1 MKTLASLP
9 SLTRRSRH
17 LVAAAGLLALATGC
31 AGSAAGGPSLEISR
45 VVLYQSGVGYVER
58 TGELDGST
66 LLLHVRPDQ
75 INDIMAS
82 LVVRD
87 VTHNDLASISLPL
100 DAARIPQ
107 PSPLP
112 PELQGGS
119 GMMAAL
125 RALIGA
131 DVTVRT
137 SEGASN
143 GRILGTESTGTGD
156 EVLTLV
162 TGEGRLKAIKVSNV
176 TSVDLH
182 DTALSDG
189 LTRSLDASL
198 SSGDWKS
205 VEVTIRFP
213 SEEAREVA
221 LAYLVEMPTWRP
233 IYRAIVR
240 DGKLR
245 LDGYAIVDNT
255 SGEAW
260 NEVNL
265 SLTAGTPIS
274 FKMDLRTPVQPQ
286 RPDMTGYGLL
296 DQASMAPPPPM
307 AARGMS
313 KSMEMPSAAFEDSGG
328 YGMPAM
334 TAIGDAEGMGG
345 AYGNGPM
352 AKMMRAAPPA
362 VFGGEELPSAEAEG
376 ADMGALFRYDIPVPF
391 SVANGA
397 SVLVPIVHAT
407 LDGADALVFEPGN
420 GAASQVHPYR
430 ALHIKNTGKT
440 PIQPAPITVYSD
452 SAYAGSAVA
461 PYIGL
466 GQSAVV
472 PFGIESDVSVTMT
485 TNDHRGPA
493 TLIKVDG
500 GNIFVQSEYTV
511 TDEIAVDSALPDGAQ
526 LFVKVA
532 RRDDYDLKL
541 PAGAT
546 KEDHPGFYLVELTV
560 KETGATT
567 FNVEQTTRS
576 NTTLALNAAELPD
589 LIGAYLSGG
598 KVSPEVTRQLQ
609 DLNAKLR
616 EMATINTSL
625 DALRQMRSDLQN
637 RTQELRQNLAAIGTS
652 ATNADLRQT
661 LLDRLANS
669 EKELEKLVGRLVE
682 GQERSSRLRIEASEL
697 LKNITLGG

>member
-1 MKTLASLP
+1 MKMLPALP

-17 LVAAAGLLALATGC
+17 LFAAAGLLALATGC

-100 DAARIPQ
+100 DPARIPQ

-119 GMMAAL
+119 GLMAAL

-131 DVTVRT
+131 EVTVRT
-137 SEGASN
+137 NEGASD
-143 GRILGTESTGTGD
+143 GRILGTESTGTGE

-162 TGEGRLKAIKVSNV
+162 TGEGRLKAIKVATV

-213 SEEAREVA
+213 SDEAREVA

-233 IYRAIVR
+233 IYRAIVS

-260 NEVNL
+260 EDVNL

-307 AARGMS
+307 AARS
-313 KSMEMPSAAFEDSGG
+313 
-328 YGMPAM
+328 MPAAM
-334 TAIGDAEGMGG
+334 AMPMQALDSYEYDAAGVSVMGGG
-345 AYGNGPM
+345 AYGAAPM
-352 AKMMRAAPPA
+352 AKGMGRMAAPPP
-362 VFGGEELPSAEAEG
+362 VFGGEALPSAEATG
-376 ADMGALFRYDIPVPF
+376 ADMGALFRYDIPVPI

-397 SVLVPIVHAT
+397 SVLVPIVHAM

-472 PFGIESDVSVTMT
+472 PFGIESDVSVSIT
-485 TNDHRGPA
+485 TNDHRGAA
-493 TLIKVDG
+493 TLIKMDG
-500 GNIFVQSEYTV
+500 GNIYAQSEYTV
-511 TDEIAVDSALPDGAQ
+511 TEEISVDSALPDGAK

-532 RRDDYDLKL
+532 RRQDYELKL
-541 PAGAT
+541 PEGAT
-546 KEDHPGFYLVELTV
+546 KEDHPGFYLVALPV
-560 KETGATT
+560 KKVGAST
-567 FNVEQTTRS
+567 FEVEQSTRS
-576 NTTLALNAAELPD
+576 TTTLAINATELPD

-598 KVSPEVTRQLQ
+598 KARPEVTRQLQ
-609 DLNAKLR
+609 ELNAKLR
-616 EMATINTSL
+616 EMATINTGL
-625 DALRQMRSDLQN
+625 DSIRQMRGDLQN

-652 ATNADLRQT
+652 TTNADLRQT

-669 EKELEKLVGRLVE
+669 ERELEKLVGRLVE

-697 LKNITLGG
+697 LKSIKLGD

>member
-1 MKTLASLP
+1 MKMLPALP

-17 LVAAAGLLALATGC
+17 LLAAAGLLALATGC

-100 DAARIPQ
+100 DPARIPQ

-119 GMMAAL
+119 GLMAAL

-131 DVTVRT
+131 EVTVRT
-137 SEGASN
+137 NEGASD

-162 TGEGRLKAIKVSNV
+162 TGEGRLKAIKVATV

-213 SEEAREVA
+213 SDEAREVA

-233 IYRAIVR
+233 IYRAIVS

-260 NEVNL
+260 EEVNL

-307 AARGMS
+307 AARGMAA
-313 KSMEMPSAAFEDSGG
+313 EMAMPMRAALDNYE
-328 YGMPAM
+328 Y
-334 TAIGDAEGMGG
+334 DAPGVSVMGGG
-345 AYGNGPM
+345 AYRGAPM
-352 AKMMRAAPPA
+352 AKGMAPPPA
-362 VFGGEELPSAEAEG
+362 VFGGEALPSAEAEG
-376 ADMGALFRYDIPVPF
+376 ADMGALFRYDIPVPI

-397 SVLVPIVHAT
+397 SVLVPIVHAM

-452 SAYAGSAVA
+452 SAYAGSAVT

-472 PFGIESDVSVTMT
+472 PFGIESDVSVSTT

-493 TLIKVDG
+493 ILIKMDG
-500 GNIFVQSEYTV
+500 GNIFAQSEYTV
-511 TDEIAVDSALPDGAQ
+511 TDKVSVDSALPDGAK

-532 RRDDYDLKL
+532 RREDYELKL

-546 KEDHPGFYLVELTV
+546 KEDHPGFYLVALPL
-560 KETGATT
+560 KATGAST
-567 FNVEQTTRS
+567 FEIEQSTRS
-576 NTTLALNAAELPD
+576 NTTLAINATELPD

-598 KVSPEVTRQLQ
+598 KARPEVTRQLQ
-609 DLNAKLR
+609 ELNGKLR
-616 EMATINTSL
+616 EMATINTGL
-625 DALRQMRSDLQN
+625 DSIRQLRADLQN

-652 ATNADLRQT
+652 TTNADLRQT

-697 LKNITLGG
+697 LKNIKLGD

>member
-1 MKTLASLP
+1 MKMLPALP

-17 LVAAAGLLALATGC
+17 LLAAAGLLALATGC
-31 AGSAAGGPSLEISR
+31 AGSAAEGPSLEISR

-119 GMMAAL
+119 GLMAAL

-131 DVTVRT
+131 EVTVRT
-137 SEGASN
+137 HEGASN

-162 TGEGRLKAIKVSNV
+162 TGEGRLKAIKVATV

-189 LTRSLDASL
+189 LNRSLDASL

-213 SEEAREVA
+213 SDEAREVA

-233 IYRAIVR
+233 IYRAIVS

-260 NEVNL
+260 ENVNL

-307 AARGMS
+307 AARGMAAA
-313 KSMEMPSAAFEDSGG
+313 MAMPMQEALDNYEYDAPGAAVMQGRA
-328 YGMPAM
+328 Y
-334 TAIGDAEGMGG
+334 GG
-345 AYGNGPM
+345 APM
-352 AKMMRAAPPA
+352 AKGMGRMAAPPA
-362 VFGGEELPSAEAEG
+362 VFGGEELPSAEATG
-376 ADMGALFRYDIPVPF
+376 ADMGALFRYDIPVPI

-397 SVLVPIVHAT
+397 SVLVPIVHAM

-472 PFGIESDVSVTMT
+472 PFGIESDVSVSTT
-485 TNDHRGPA
+485 TNDHRGAA
-493 TLIKVDG
+493 TLIKMDG
-500 GNIFVQSEYTV
+500 GNIYAQSEYTV
-511 TDEIAVDSALPDGAQ
+511 TDEVSVDSALPDGAK

-532 RRDDYDLKL
+532 RRQDYDLKL
-541 PAGAT
+541 PDGAT
-546 KEDHPGFYLVELTV
+546 KEDHPGFYLVALPVT
-560 KETGATT
+560 KAGAST
-567 FNVEQTTRS
+567 FEIEQSTRS
-576 NTTLALNAAELPD
+576 TTTLAINAAELPD

-598 KVSPEVTRQLQ
+598 KARPEVTRQLQ
-609 DLNAKLR
+609 ELNNKLR
-616 EMATINTSL
+616 EMATINTGL
-625 DALRQMRSDLQN
+625 DSIRQLRADLQN

-652 ATNADLRQT
+652 TTNADLRQT

-697 LKNITLGG
+697 LKNIKLGE

>member
-75 INDIMAS
+75 INDIMPS
-82 LVVRD
+82 LEVRD

-119 GMMAAL
+119 GLMAAL

-131 DVTVRT
+131 EVTVRT
-137 SEGASN
+137 NEGSSN

-162 TGEGRLKAIKVSNV
+162 TGEGRLKAIKVATV

-213 SEEAREVA
+213 SDEAREVA

-233 IYRAIVR
+233 IYRAIVS

-307 AARGMS
+307 AARGMARA
-313 KSMEMPSAAFEDSGG
+313 MEMPAA
-328 YGMPAM
+328 AM
-334 TAIGDAEGMGG
+334 DDYEYDAPG
-345 AYGNGPM
+345 AAVIQGRAYRGAPMTKSMGPM
-352 AKMMRAAPPA
+352 APPPA
-362 VFGGEELPSAEAEG
+362 VFGGQELPSAEAEG
-376 ADMGALFRYDIPVPF
+376 ADMGALFRYDIPVPI

-397 SVLVPIVHAT
+397 SVLVPIVHT
-407 LDGADALVFEPGN
+407 MLDGADVLVFEPGN

-472 PFGIESDVSVTMT
+472 PFGIESDVSVSTT

-493 TLIKVDG
+493 ILIKMDG
-500 GNIFVQSEYTV
+500 GNIFAQSEYTV
-511 TDEIAVDSALPDGAQ
+511 TDKVSVDSALPDGAK

-532 RRDDYDLKL
+532 RREDYELKL
-541 PAGAT
+541 PEGAT
-546 KEDHPGFYLVELTV
+546 KEDHPGFYLVALPL
-560 KETGATT
+560 KATGAST
-567 FNVEQTTRS
+567 FEIEQSTRS

-598 KVSPEVTRQLQ
+598 KARPEVTRQLQ
-609 DLNAKLR
+609 ELNGKLR
-616 EMATINTSL
+616 EMATINTGL
-625 DALRQMRSDLQN
+625 DSIRQLRADLQN

-652 ATNADLRQT
+652 TTNADLRQT

-697 LKNITLGG
+697 LKSITLGE

>member
-1 MKTLASLP
+1 MKSLPALSRLSRHAIASLGLLVLAS
-9 SLTRRSRH
+9 
-17 LVAAAGLLALATGC
+17 GC
-31 AGSAAGGPSLEISR
+31 AGRASSGPSLEVSR

-58 TGELDGST
+58 TGEVDGST
-66 LLLHVRPDQ
+66 LVLHVRPDQ

-87 VTHNDLASISLPL
+87 ATHNDLASISLPL

-119 GMMAAL
+119 GLMAAL

-131 DVTVRT
+131 EVTVYA
-137 SEGASN
+137 SDGASD
-143 GRILGTESTGTGD
+143 GRILGTESTGTGE
-156 EVLTLV
+156 EVVTLV
-162 TGEGRLKAIKVSNV
+162 TGTGRLKAIKVSTV

-189 LTRSLDASL
+189 LNRSLDASL

-213 SEEAREVA
+213 SDEARQVA

-255 SGEAW
+255 SGDAW
-260 NEVNL
+260 ENVNL

-307 AARGMS
+307 AARGMARAMQAPAAA
-313 KSMEMPSAAFEDSGG
+313 MEDFGAYAMPGMTARGDADGMGGG
-328 YGMPAM
+328 YGA
-334 TAIGDAEGMGG
+334 
-345 AYGNGPM
+345 PM
-352 AKMMRAAPPA
+352 AKMMPGRAAPPA
-362 VFGGEELPSAEAEG
+362 VFGGEELPSAEAQG
-376 ADMGALFRYDIPVPF
+376 ADMGALFRYDIPVPI

-461 PYIGL
+461 PYIGI

-493 TLIKVDG
+493 TLIKMDG

-511 TDEIAVDSALPDGAQ
+511 TDEVEVDSALPDGAK

-532 RRDDYDLKL
+532 RRSDYDLKL
-541 PAGAT
+541 PEGAT
-546 KEDHPGFYLVELTV
+546 KEDHPGFYLVALPV
-560 KETGATT
+560 KETGAST
-567 FNVEQTTRS
+567 FEVEQTTRS
-576 NTTLALNAAELPD
+576 TTTLALNASELPD

-598 KVSPEVTRQLQ
+598 KVRPEVTRQLQ
-609 DLNAKLR
+609 ELNGKLR
-616 EMATINTSL
+616 EMATINTGL
-625 DALRQMRSDLQN
+625 DAIRQMRGDLQN
-637 RTQELRQNLAAIGTS
+637 RTQELRQNLNAIGTS
-652 ATNADLRQT
+652 ATNADLRDT
-661 LLDRLANS
+661 LLERLANS
-669 EKELEKLVGRLVE
+669 ERELEKLVGRLVE
-682 GQERSSRLRIEASEL
+682 GQERASRLRIEASEL
-697 LKNITLGG
+697 LKSIKLGE

>member
-119 GMMAAL
+119 GLMAAL

-131 DVTVRT
+131 EVTVRT
-137 SEGASN
+137 NEGSSN

-162 TGEGRLKAIKVSNV
+162 TGEGRLKAIKVATV

-213 SEEAREVA
+213 SDEAREVA

-233 IYRAIVR
+233 IYRAIVS

-307 AARGMS
+307 AARGMARAMEMAGAAMDDYEYDAPGAAVMQGRAYGGAPMT
-313 KSMEMPSAAFEDSGG
+313 KSM
-328 YGMPAM
+328 
-334 TAIGDAEGMGG
+334 
-345 AYGNGPM
+345 GPM
-352 AKMMRAAPPA
+352 APPPA
-362 VFGGEELPSAEAEG
+362 VFGGQELPSAEAEG
-376 ADMGALFRYDIPVPF
+376 ADMGALFRYDIPVPI

-397 SVLVPIVHAT
+397 SVLVPIVHT
-407 LDGADALVFEPGN
+407 MLDGADVLVFEPGN

-472 PFGIESDVSVTMT
+472 PFGIESDVSVSTT

-493 TLIKVDG
+493 ILIKMDG
-500 GNIFVQSEYTV
+500 GNIFAQSEYTV
-511 TDEIAVDSALPDGAQ
+511 TDKVSVDSALPDGAK

-532 RRDDYDLKL
+532 RREDYELKL
-541 PAGAT
+541 PEGAT
-546 KEDHPGFYLVELTV
+546 KEDHPGFYLVALPL
-560 KETGATT
+560 KATGAST
-567 FNVEQTTRS
+567 FEIEQSTRS

-598 KVSPEVTRQLQ
+598 KARPEVTRQLQ
-609 DLNAKLR
+609 ELNGKLR
-616 EMATINTSL
+616 EMATINTGL
-625 DALRQMRSDLQN
+625 DSIRQLRADLQN

-652 ATNADLRQT
+652 TTNADLRQT

-669 EKELEKLVGRLVE
+669 EQELEKLVGRLVE

-697 LKNITLGG
+697 LKSIKLGE

>member
-1 MKTLASLP
+1 MKTPRLLSAASLTSLSLVGLASLA
-9 SLTRRSRH
+9 S
-17 LVAAAGLLALATGC
+17 GC
-31 AGSAAGGPSLEISR
+31 AGAAAEHPTLEVSR

-66 LLLHVRPDQ
+66 LVLHVRPDQ

-87 VTHNDLASISLPL
+87 ATHNDLASISLPL

-119 GMMAAL
+119 GLMAAL

-137 SEGASN
+137 GDGSTD
-143 GRILGTESTGTGD
+143 GRILGTEATNTGE
-156 EVLTLV
+156 EVVTLV
-162 TGEGRLKAIKVSNV
+162 TGGGRMKAIRVAQV

-182 DTALSDG
+182 DAALADG
-189 LTRSLDASL
+189 LNRSLDASL

-213 SEEAREVA
+213 SDEAREVA

-260 NEVNL
+260 ESVNL

-307 AARGMS
+307 AARSMSPMMEMEAPAAYGVYGGMAGMS
-313 KSMEMPSAAFEDSGG
+313 AMGD
-328 YGMPAM
+328 GMS
-334 TAIGDAEGMGG
+334 TA
-345 AYGNGPM
+345 PM
-352 AKMMRAAPPA
+352 AKMMMPGRAAAPPP

-376 ADMGALFRYDIPVPF
+376 ADMGALFRYDIPVPI

-420 GAASQVHPYR
+420 GAASDQHPYR

-472 PFGIESDVSVTMT
+472 PFGIESDVSVNMN

-493 TLIKVDG
+493 TLVKMDG
-500 GNIFVQSEYTV
+500 GNIYVQSEYTV
-511 TDEIAVDSALPDGAQ
+511 TDEVEIDSALPDGAT

-532 RRDDYDLKL
+532 RRSDYELKL
-541 PAGAT
+541 PEGAT
-546 KEDHPGFYLVELTV
+546 SEEHPDFYLVSLPIR
-560 KETGATT
+560 ETGAAS
-567 FNVEQTTRS
+567 FEIEQTTRS
-576 NTTLALNAAELPD
+576 NSTLAMNAPELPN

-598 KVSPEVTRQLQ
+598 KVSPEVARQLKE
-609 DLNAKLR
+609 LNEKLR
-616 EMATINTSL
+616 EMATVGTGL
-625 DALRQMRSDLQN
+625 DGLRQMRGDLQN

-661 LLDRLANS
+661 LLDRLAKA
-669 EKELEKLVGRLVE
+669 EQELERLVGRLVE
-682 GQERSSRLRIEASEL
+682 GQERASRLRIEASEL
-697 LKNITLGG
+697 LKGIRLGE